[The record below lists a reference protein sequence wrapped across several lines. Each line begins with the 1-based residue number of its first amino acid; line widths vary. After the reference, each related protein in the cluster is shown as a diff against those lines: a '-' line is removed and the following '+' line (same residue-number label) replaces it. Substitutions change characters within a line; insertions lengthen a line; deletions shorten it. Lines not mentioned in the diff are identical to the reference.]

1 MGSGE
6 HREMFAEAQAID
18 DNGLPWVPA
27 GEVGWTREGLRRQN
41 GPEVG
46 KGQGEGMERR
56 CFSCRGNP
64 RKEQFD
70 GGDNGFGQDKL
81 SAPCLRARAGQ
92 RAVAEEKGV
101 L

>member
-1 MGSGE
+1 
-6 HREMFAEAQAID
+6 
-18 DNGLPWVPA
+18 
-27 GEVGWTREGLRRQN
+27 
-41 GPEVG
+41 
-46 KGQGEGMERR
+46 MERR